1 LSQVQSDRERDTAN
15 EKSIFKKVAAEQLK
29 EKKLALQERKRGRT
43 IL

>member
-1 LSQVQSDRERDTAN
+1 VIGN
-15 EKSIFKKVAAEQLK
+15 EIQQTKKAHFKKVAAEQLK